1 MMWHAKENEKLY
13 SGGLSE
19 MHSGKPR
26 GRDLGLPFPGTPG
39 RFNAITD
46 VAGVEVGTVT
56 LISGDGAL
64 DVGKGPVRT
73 GVTAILPRGRS
84 GADVPCAAGY
94 YSFNGNGEMTGVAW
108 VEESGELQTPITIT
122 NTHSCGVTRD
132 ATIRWLVSRGI
143 GTGQDWGL
151 PVAAETYDGDLNDI
165 NGFHVT
171 AAHTLA
177 ALDGARGGL
186 TDGRSRGGTA
196 ELAALVAGA
205 TIPLDDP
212 DGLLARLARSDG
224 PLLFRDV
231 DADPHEPNRAFAA
244 ALGVRDFVGTPLV
257 TQGRTVGVL
266 AVDDRRAGRGVEPGD
281 GPVLYTLG
289 NLVAGALE
297 SARLYAELETH
308 NRVLEGRV
316 EERTRELVEALAEA
330 QDARVA
336 AELANRAKTT
346 FLSNASHEL
355 RTPLTSVVGFAK
367 LTRRRLEEVVFPTV
381 ASDDPK
387 VERAIRQ
394 TSENLGI
401 VVAEGDR
408 LTTLINDL
416 LDLAKIEAGRFEF
429 RMAPLDVRE
438 VVAQACSATAALYE
452 VAGLLLEV
460 EVPDELPPITG
471 DRDRLVQVVINLL
484 SNAVK
489 FTRAGRV
496 TCSVRA
502 AADEVVVTVRDTGR
516 GIAPEDQERVFE
528 PFRQSSDT
536 LPEGPRGTGLGLPI
550 ARQIVEAHGGRMWL
564 ESEPGAGSAFSFTL
578 PVAAVATSAS
588 DPAP

>member
-1 MMWHAKENEKLY
+1 MRSDRL
-13 SGGLSE
+13 GGSLAGARPGVARDVSQ
-19 MHSGKPR
+19 PR
-26 GRDLGLPFPGTPG
+26 LPT
-39 RFNAITD
+39 
-46 VAGVEVGTVT
+46 GVER
-56 LISGDGAL
+56 AL
-64 DVGKGPVRT
+64 QDRLGELVVINRLAIALAATRDPE
-73 GVTAILPRGRS
+73 AILEIGLREAVEGLGFERGLILVVDEARGVLTGGRS
-84 GADVPCAAGY
+84 
-94 YSFNGNGEMTGVAW
+94 
-108 VEESGELQTPITIT
+108 L
-122 NTHSCGVTRD
+122 
-132 ATIRWLVSRGI
+132 
-143 GTGQDWGL
+143 
-151 PVAAETYDGDLNDI
+151 
-165 NGFHVT
+165 
-171 AAHTLA
+171 
-177 ALDGARGGL
+177 
-186 TDGRSRGGTA
+186 GGTA
-196 ELAALVAGA
+196 ELAGLVAD
-205 TIPLDDP
+205 TTVPIDDR
-212 DGLLARLARSDG
+212 DALLARLARSDG

-231 DADPHEPNRAFAA
+231 DTDPHEPNRTFAA

-257 TQGRTVGVL
+257 TQGRTVGVI

-289 NLVAGALE
+289 NLIAGSLE
-297 SARLYAELETH
+297 SARLYAELAAQ
-308 NRVLEGRV
+308 NRALERRV
-316 EERTRELVEALAEA
+316 EERTRDLVGALAEA
-330 QDARVA
+330 QDARAA
-336 AELANRAKTT
+336 AELANRTKSM
-346 FLSNASHEL
+346 FLSNVSHEL

-367 LTRRRLEEVVFPTV
+367 LTRRRLENVVFPTV
-381 ASDDPK
+381 VSEDPK